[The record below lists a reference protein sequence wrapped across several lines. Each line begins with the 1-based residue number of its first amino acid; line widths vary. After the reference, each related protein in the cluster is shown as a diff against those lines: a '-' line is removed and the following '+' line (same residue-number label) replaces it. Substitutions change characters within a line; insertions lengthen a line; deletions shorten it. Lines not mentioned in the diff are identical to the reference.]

1 TNDLMV
7 SMLVAPVALI
17 VFGMLHGLDPG
28 GLLLVYRA
36 FDFLDYALAVLVA
49 VAFVA
54 AWKGLARSRLA
65 RALLAAGLVVS
76 LIATTPMAWNTPAVF
91 GVQNVTTPEEFHAL
105 AVLGSLGARNVTT
118 DQRLADVGRMWF
130 GYPANADLPRKLR
143 DNESLVGADYAVVL
157 ERWSTVGAQ
166 VHPAPN

>member
-1 TNDLMV
+1 MDTNIVVLFFFFLQQEDGIRYNKV
-7 SMLVAPVALI
+7 TGVQTCALPI
-17 VFGMLHGLDPG
+17 P
-28 GLLLVYRA
+28 
-36 FDFLDYALAVLVA
+36 
-49 VAFVA
+49 
-54 AWKGLARSRLA
+54 
-65 RALLAAGLVVS
+65 
-76 LIATTPMAWNTPAVF
+76 TPMAWNTPAVF
-91 GVQNVTTPEEFHAL
+91 GVQNVTTSEEFHAL

-166 VHPAPN
+166 VHPAPNIVLTQGIVAAFLSSNRVVWTAGPVGDRILIVQILP